1 MFWYCSFIRII
12 HVIVNDNNTI
22 YTRKLFFDLF
32 FRRYGIEIKDFGKSW
47 RDGLAFNAIVHTIRP
62 DLVDM
67 DNVKKQSARVNLENA
82 FSTAENHLGIARL
95 IDPEGNDH

>member
-1 MFWYCSFIRII
+1 LKFAFVRKTFLFKTNK
-12 HVIVNDNNTI
+12 VIN
-22 YTRKLFFDLF
+22 

-47 RDGLAFNAIVHTIRP
+47 RDGLAFNAMVHTIRP

-67 DNVKKQSARVNLENA
+67 EQVKKQSARVNLENA

-95 IDPEGNDH
+95 IDPEGKLLLSRL